1 MFSDGLARE
10 LDFAGSLPGMLAT
23 VDEDSVFATASV
35 DPVAGTVSWPTG
47 VDLDPDVLHGD
58 YESAGA
64 VDPRLVSE
72 YRLQAARCSCSAEQ
86 PRLNQDPAGWRPM
99 SASPSL
105 AQSSPG

>member
-1 MFSDGLARE
+1 MSRPARVTSVEYLGGRVLRLVFSDGLVRE

-47 VDLDPDVLHGD
+47 VDLDPDVLNGV
-58 YESAGA
+58 YESAGS

-72 YRLQAARCSCSAEQ
+72 YRLQDAR
-86 PRLNQDPAGWRPM
+86 
-99 SASPSL
+99 
-105 AQSSPG
+105 